1 MTRKYLEIN
10 LLDVIDLYEESLQLY
25 SWTEERT
32 CVNVNVYCIYYTL
45 YINVR

>member
-10 LLDVIDLYEESLQLY
+10 LLDVIVLYEEFLQLY

-32 CVNVNVYCIYYTL
+32 YVNVKVYCIYYTL

>member
-10 LLDVIDLYEESLQLY
+10 LLGVIVLYEASLQLY
-25 SWTEERT
+25 SWTEEKT
-32 CVNVNVYCIYYTL
+32 CVNVKVYCIYYTL